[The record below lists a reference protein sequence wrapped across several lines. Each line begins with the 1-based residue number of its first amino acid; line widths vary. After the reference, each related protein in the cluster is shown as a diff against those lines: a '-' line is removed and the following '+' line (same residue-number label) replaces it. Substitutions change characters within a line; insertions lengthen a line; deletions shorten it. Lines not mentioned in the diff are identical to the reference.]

1 MSEEDAFLAIRSHAS
16 NLNWQ
21 FSTLISAQEKTRNIG
36 KFESTPTS
44 TTTAET
50 FLFFP
55 RLLINY
61 ARSLEKSANTFATQI
76 IFKARVRASLKCINC
91 TGNISAARLTNWF
104 SVSREQGALKIQTP
118 LASFTRRAHY
128 FMREWI
134 TQRRF
139 QSDQVPDRCAC
150 ARLIDVSIND
160 EPGSNS
166 SVCVPQAAVCTYI
179 CTFHL
184 LLLRLFASEERS
196 REKWRDGWDT
206 VITFNEQRLHD
217 GQTAA
222 KWLSVTFYTQQVHDL
237 WGSHPWCVF
246 LCVYIFF
253 RDKRV
258 YVKGWVN
265 IGFF

>member
-1 MSEEDAFLAIRSHAS
+1 MHKLHGEHISCASHK
-16 NLNWQ
+16 
-21 FSTLISAQEKTRNIG
+21 LI
-36 KFESTPTS
+36 
-44 TTTAET
+44 
-50 FLFFP
+50 
-55 RLLINY
+55 
-61 ARSLEKSANTFATQI
+61 
-76 IFKARVRASLKCINC
+76 
-91 TGNISAARLTNWF
+91 F
-104 SVSREQGALKIQTP
+104 SVKRARRVKNPNASRLVYA
-118 LASFTRRAHY
+118 RRAHY